1 MKRIENMDKDFR
13 TYFASKAGLI
23 HLNNA
28 GLSPINIKAE
38 AIVHHWVERYR
49 REGMFCHDACLEAVE
64 DARHDMAQFLD
75 AENGSMAFFSCPSA
89 AMSQVAFQ
97 IDLKADEEVLMWE
110 QEYGSHLYPW
120 QEACRRSGSRLVLA
134 ESTAEGG
141 TPVEKL
147 LSLVSDRTQVIAVS
161 WVQFQ
166 NGALTDLA
174 PLVELKKNRDL
185 WVVVDGIQAIGNR
198 PFSFRNS
205 GVDVLVGGSH
215 KWMTAPV
222 GAGYL
227 CIKPER
233 ARNMRPH
240 NVGAQTFSSHDPTRG
255 TFVPKQDAARFES
268 GSRSVLEILALG
280 ASARLIH
287 GLKPER
293 LLQKSLELSQMLAD
307 GLDDLGYRVARPN
320 GPKQLTPLLN
330 ITGGAATPLGDVETM
345 SRALRKN
352 RISHARRGAGIRL
365 SPHAHNNREDILET
379 LRVFSG
385 KFRAG
390 L

>member
-1 MKRIENMDKDFR
+1 
-13 TYFASKAGLI
+13 
-23 HLNNA
+23 
-28 GLSPINIKAE
+28 
-38 AIVHHWVERYR
+38 
-49 REGMFCHDACLEAVE
+49 
-64 DARHDMAQFLD
+64 
-75 AENGSMAFFSCPSA
+75 
-89 AMSQVAFQ
+89 
-97 IDLKADEEVLMWE
+97 
-110 QEYGSHLYPW
+110 
-120 QEACRRSGSRLVLA
+120 
-134 ESTAEGG
+134 
-141 TPVEKL
+141 
-147 LSLVSDRTQVIAVS
+147 
-161 WVQFQ
+161 
-166 NGALTDLA
+166 
-174 PLVELKKNRDL
+174 
-185 WVVVDGIQAIGNR
+185 
-198 PFSFRNS
+198 
-205 GVDVLVGGSH
+205 
-215 KWMTAPV
+215 
-222 GAGYL
+222 
-227 CIKPER
+227 
-233 ARNMRPH
+233 MRPH

>member
-1 MKRIENMDKDFR
+1 MDKNFR
-13 TYFASKAGLI
+13 TYFASKPGLI

-28 GLSPINIKAE
+28 GLSPTNIKAE

-49 REGMFCHDACLEAVE
+49 REGMFCNEAYMEAVE

-75 AENGSMAFFSCPSA
+75 AEDGSIAFFSCTSA
-89 AMSQVAFQ
+89 AVSQVAFQ
-97 IDLKADEEVLMWE
+97 IDLKADEEVLMWD

-120 QEACRRSGSRLVLA
+120 QEACRRSGAQLVLA
-134 ESTAEGG
+134 PSAADGG
-141 TPVEKL
+141 TPAEKL
-147 LSLVSDRTQVIAVS
+147 LKLVSDRTRVIAVS

-166 NGALTDLA
+166 NGALTDLE
-174 PLVELKKNRDL
+174 PLAELKKNRDL
-185 WVVVDGIQAIGNR
+185 WIVVDGIQAIGNR

-205 GVDVLVGGSH
+205 GIDVLVGGSH

-233 ARNMRPH
+233 ARNLRPH
-240 NVGAQTFSSHDPTRG
+240 NVGAQTFGSCADPTSMAC
-255 TFVPKQDAARFES
+255 VPKQDASRFES

-280 ASARLIH
+280 ASARLIQS
-287 GLKPER
+287 LNPAR

-320 GPKQLTPLLN
+320 GPTPLTPLLN
-330 ITGGAATPLGDVETM
+330 VTAGAATPLGDVEAM
-345 SRALRKN
+345 SRALQKN

-365 SPHAHNNREDILET
+365 SPHAHNNREDIMET
-379 LRVFSG
+379 LRVLSG